1 MGYRKFTD
9 RDGRSWEIQDNS
21 RSEWMFAPLPGNPEG
36 RTAVSPPGYDND
48 PFELSNEELQGLLD
62 ATGGPTQR
70 RPKKSPF
77 LD

>member
-9 RDGRSWEIQDNS
+9 RDGRSWEIRDHS
-21 RSEWMFAPLPGNPEG
+21 RSEWRFQPLPGNPEG

-48 PFELSNEELQGLLD
+48 PFELSNEELRKLLD
-62 ATGGPTQR
+62 AAGGHTQR
-70 RPKKSPF
+70 HSKKSPF

>member
-9 RDGRSWEIQDNS
+9 RDGRSWEIRDHS
-21 RSEWMFAPLPGNPEG
+21 RSEWMFEPLPGNPEG

-48 PFELSNEELQGLLD
+48 PFELSNEELQTLLD
-62 ATGGPTQR
+62 AAGGPTQR
-70 RPKKSPF
+70 HSRESPF

>member
-9 RDGRSWEIQDNS
+9 LDGRSWEIRDNS
-21 RSEWMFAPLPGNPEG
+21 RSEWMFEPLPGNPEG

-48 PFELSNEELQGLLD
+48 PFELSNEELQTLLD
-62 ATGGPTQR
+62 AAGGPSPR

-77 LD
+77 PD

>member
-9 RDGRSWEIQDNS
+9 RDGRSWEIRDRS
-21 RSEWMFAPLPGNPEG
+21 RSEWRVEPLPGNPGG

>member
-9 RDGRSWEIQDNS
+9 LDGRSWEIRDNS
-21 RSEWMFAPLPGNPEG
+21 RSEWMFEPLPGNPKG

-48 PFELSNEELQGLLD
+48 PFELSNEELQTLLD
-62 ATGGPTQR
+62 AAGGPSPR

>member
-9 RDGRSWEIQDNS
+9 SDGRSWEIRDHS
-21 RSEWMFAPLPGNPEG
+21 SSEWMFAPLPGNPEG

-48 PFELSNEELQGLLD
+48 PFELSNEELQKLLD
-62 ATGGPTQR
+62 AAGGPTTR
-70 RPKKSPF
+70 RPKKSIF

>member
-1 MGYRKFTD
+1 
-9 RDGRSWEIQDNS
+9 
-21 RSEWMFAPLPGNPEG
+21 MFEPLPGNPEG

-48 PFELSNEELQGLLD
+48 PFELSNEELQTLLD
-62 ATGGPTQR
+62 AAGGPTQR

>member
-9 RDGRSWEIQDNS
+9 RDGRSWEIRDHS
-21 RSEWMFAPLPGNPEG
+21 RSEWMFEPLPGNPEG

-48 PFELSNEELQGLLD
+48 PFELSNEELQRLLD
-62 ATGGPTQR
+62 ATGGPTQGR
-70 RPKKSPF
+70 SKRSPF